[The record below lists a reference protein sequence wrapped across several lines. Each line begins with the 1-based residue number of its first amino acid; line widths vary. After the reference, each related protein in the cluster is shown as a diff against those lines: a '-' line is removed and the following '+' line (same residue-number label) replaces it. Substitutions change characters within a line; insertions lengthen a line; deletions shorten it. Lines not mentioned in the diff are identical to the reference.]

1 MFDHTSRYY
10 AIETATLTLP
20 DGRTVAYKRRRF
32 LPAGEEMPLLAE
44 IPVAQGERPDVL
56 AHRTLGDPLQ
66 YWRLCDANN
75 VMRPTELTDEPGRA
89 VRVPLPQA

>member
-1 MFDHTSRYY
+1 
-10 AIETATLTLP
+10 
-20 DGRTVAYKRRRF
+20 
-32 LPAGEEMPLLAE
+32 MPLLAE
-44 IPVAQGERPDVL
+44 TPVAQGERLDVL

-66 YWRLCDANN
+66 YWRICDAND

>member
-10 AIETATLTLP
+10 LIETATLTLP

-44 IPVAQGERPDVL
+44 TPVAQGERPDVL

-66 YWRLCDANN
+66 YWRLCDAND

>member
-10 AIETATLTLP
+10 AIETATLTLQ

-44 IPVAQGERPDVL
+44 TPVSQGERPDVL